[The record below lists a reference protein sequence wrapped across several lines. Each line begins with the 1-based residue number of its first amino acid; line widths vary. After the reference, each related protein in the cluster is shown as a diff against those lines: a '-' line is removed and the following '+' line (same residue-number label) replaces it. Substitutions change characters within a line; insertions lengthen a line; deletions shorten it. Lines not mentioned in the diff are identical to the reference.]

1 MPWEEHL
8 VRITTCDLV
17 LDTLVYGAHT
27 TASDV
32 LWMWVPI
39 LSLETYSTHRM
50 PSRVSGSIIATLPQ
64 SSTDS
69 TTRTSDVLASIS
81 PLAAERGWSVTD
93 IMVLHTTKELEN
105 VAVR

>member
-8 VRITTCDLV
+8 IRITTCDLV

-39 LSLETYSTHRM
+39 LCLETYSTHRM
-50 PSRVSGSIIATLPQ
+50 PSRVSGSIITTLSQ

-69 TTRTSDVLASIS
+69 TASDVLASIS
-81 PLAAERGWSVTD
+81 PLAAERGWRVTD

-105 VAVR
+105 TAVR